1 MDERYTSASR
11 SFWMISSVWNRLRGM
26 SCLLRWN
33 RYQSL
38 PLWNWSRLRRTG
50 HQEGAGPKGQR
61 YRLTPLHA
69 LRWVLKPIRGKNAKG
84 DLSLKRLARN
94 QKSRKRSTSWV
105 NSAIM
110 SSRKTRMEKL
120 QCTACRTFLL
130 IVDSLTKHGADP
142 LIWRQKT
149 KHGWTPE
156 MIASGKRS
164 EFIQAVTRDYPCNS
178 SGFDK

>member
-1 MDERYTSASR
+1 
-11 SFWMISSVWNRLRGM
+11 MISSVWNRLRGM

-38 PLWNWSRLRRTG
+38 PLWNWSRLR
-50 HQEGAGPKGQR
+50 GQVIR
-61 YRLTPLHA
+61 KARVRKANATALLHLLA

-120 QCTACRTFLL
+120 QCTACRNFSL
-130 IVDSLTKHGADP
+130 IVASLAKHGADP
-142 LIWRQKT
+142 LIWSQKT

-156 MIASGKRS
+156 MIASGKRP